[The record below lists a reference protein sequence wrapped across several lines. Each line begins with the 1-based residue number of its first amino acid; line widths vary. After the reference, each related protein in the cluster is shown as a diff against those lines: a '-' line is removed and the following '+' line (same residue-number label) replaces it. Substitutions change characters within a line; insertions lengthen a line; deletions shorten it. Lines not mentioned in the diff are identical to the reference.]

1 LPQSKRGTYF
11 QKQQSR
17 DILDTRVHRKK
28 GGVCATEMKVIH
40 SFVLKDPP
48 VGWKETSFED
58 EIVMSLATGIISENN
73 YVQMMK

>member
-1 LPQSKRGTYF
+1 
-11 QKQQSR
+11 
-17 DILDTRVHRKK
+17 VHRKK